1 MSKIY
6 YLNRLF
12 PNSNFRDEDEKI
24 IESIIESIKSKDI
37 IDIRTVAQMNYTS
50 QSSISRLAKRAGF
63 NNFKELIFFL
73 SKEFSYKSTNQ
84 LETLPFVMVNQD
96 WDQIDN
102 YFNNAFSSK
111 KIYLFGE
118 GFCQMLVNYTYR
130 KLLLKKIYAIDLNGV
145 EISLVSDK
153 TPYTLITFSQS
164 GENKNGLIKMEECK
178 QYGGKVIALTATENS
193 SYTVKSDLAFIVEN
207 GSTGIDHENQNL
219 NYFFG
224 NSLNL
229 MEYLINRYSKIISNN

>member
-24 IESIIESIKSKDI
+24 IERIIESIKSKAI

-73 SKEFSYKSTNQ
+73 SKEFSHRSTNQ
-84 LETLPFVMVNQD
+84 LEYLPFVSVTQD
-96 WDQIDN
+96 WDQIDS
-102 YFNNAFSSK
+102 YFNDAFSNK

-118 GFCQMLVNYTYR
+118 GFCQTLVNYTYR
-130 KLLLKKIYAIDLNGV
+130 KLLLKKIYAIDLEGV
-145 EISLVSDK
+145 EISSVSGSN
-153 TPYTLITFSQS
+153 TIYLNYIFSIRRKQ
-164 GENKNGLIKMEECK
+164 KRFAQMDECK
-178 QYGGKVIALTATENS
+178 IYGGKVIALTATEHS
-193 SYTVKSDLAFIVEN
+193 SYTAKSDLSFIVES
-207 GSTGIDHENQNL
+207 GSTGINYENQNL

-229 MEYLINRYSKIISNN
+229 MEYLINRYTKA

>member
-1 MSKIY
+1 MAKIY

-24 IESIIESIKSKDI
+24 IENIIESIKSEAV

-73 SKEFSYKSTNQ
+73 SKEFSHKSTNQ
-84 LETLPFVMVNQD
+84 MEDFPFAMVNQD
-96 WDQIDN
+96 WDHIDS
-102 YFNNAFSSK
+102 YFNDAFSNK

-118 GFCQMLVNYTYR
+118 GFCQTLVNYTYR
-130 KLLLKKIYAIDLNGV
+130 KLLLKKIYAIDLEGV
-145 EISLVSDK
+145 EISLVSDQ

-164 GENKNGLIKMEECK
+164 GENKNGLLKMDECRS
-178 QYGGKVIALTATENS
+178 YGGKVIALTATEHS
-193 SYTVKSDLAFIVEN
+193 SYAAKSDLSFIVES
-207 GSTGIDHENQNL
+207 GATGIDHENQNL

-229 MEYLINRYSKIISNN
+229 IEYLINRYTKTPKA